1 MQSGF
6 FQELMSSYQQN
17 FGNQQA
23 ILSSLTRTLSPILEA
38 GPSQMG
44 FSASE
49 LAGLRGQ
56 AINAT
61 AANERNAQVVA
72 ASSAGGNTG
81 VTTGGEK
88 QLQAGIASQASQGLS
103 SAENTINLTNAELGR
118 QNFFNAESGL
128 AGVASLE
135 NPLGYAGASNSAGGT
150 AFNEATTIQNM
161 QNQVGAD
168 IGGAIMGLGGMALPF
183 LSKPPVPSMPSAAS
197 GEAGGG

>member
-1 MQSGF
+1 MA
-6 FQELMSSYQQN
+6 SYAQN
-17 FGNQQA
+17 FGDQQS
-23 ILSSLTRTLSPILEA
+23 ILSSLTKTLSPILEA
-38 GPSQMG
+38 GPNQMG

-49 LAGLRGQ
+49 MAGLTGQ

-88 QLQAGIASQASQGLS
+88 QLQAEIASRASEGLS
-103 SAENTINLTNAELGR
+103 SAENTINLTSAELGR

-135 NPLGYAGASNSAGGT
+135 NPLGYASASNTAGGT
-150 AFNEATTIQNM
+150 AFNEATTVQNM

-168 IGGAIMGLGGMALPF
+168 IGGAIMGLGGMALSGGFSGLLP
-183 LSKPPVPSMPSAAS
+183 KPPGMPSPSS
-197 GEAGGG
+197 GQAGGG